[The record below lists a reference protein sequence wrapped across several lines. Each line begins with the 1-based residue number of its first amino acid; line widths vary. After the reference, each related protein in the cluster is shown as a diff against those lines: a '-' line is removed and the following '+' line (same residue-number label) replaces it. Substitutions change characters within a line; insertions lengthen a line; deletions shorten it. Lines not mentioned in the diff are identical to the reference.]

1 MKRFFSLILVFVL
14 LAGMLSFGGVFAQ
27 DAPTV
32 EIFSQ
37 NVWIG
42 EKIFLMYAVYS
53 ENLPDGAEVSLRI
66 ATDAEGSDAINAV
79 YYGKETVHGKSCD
92 IFVSAKGVAPQN
104 IQKEFYAQAFVM
116 KDSSTLASSSVK
128 CYSVLEYLNERLY
141 VSDPETVTAVER
153 DMDLALLDFAKK
165 ADLAING
172 GTSAIGSY
180 YYVYV
185 EGDDSA
191 TGMYTQ
197 GETVTVATDAVSDGY
212 VWNVYDTG
220 DEWKEA
226 LDNGSQ
232 YTVKDYSV
240 LIVYEPA
247 QVEEPK
253 VEELLA
259 TFEFGANGAASH
271 KDGSSTQTT
280 YTETDNGYTL
290 NITNG
295 DKMYPESYDAMGNS
309 CIKFGS
315 SATGSMTFTVP
326 ANVTQV
332 KLYVAKYKAYNTKVD
347 VNGTAYTITNSSND
361 GLYNEITVDT
371 SSSKTVSFATATGG
385 LIAML
390 NTIEFIG
397 YAD

>member
-79 YYGKETVHGKSCD
+79 YYGEETVHGKSCD

-141 VSDPETVTAVER
+141 VSDPKTVTAVER

-247 QVEEPK
+247 QVEE
-253 VEELLA
+253 LLA
-259 TFEFGANGAASH
+259 TFEFGTDTTGT
-271 KDGSSTQTT
+271 GSFSESNSEKTT
-280 YTETDNGYTL
+280 YEETVGNYTL
-290 NITNG
+290 SLTGKKLFPN
-295 DKMYPESYDAMGNS
+295 SYDANGKAM
-309 CIKFGS
+309 IKLASSSTAGS
-315 SATGSMTFTVP
+315 FSFTVP
-326 ANVTQV
+326 DNVTKV
-332 KLYVAKYKAYNTKVD
+332 KLYVAKYKANNTKVEI
-347 VNGTAYTITNSSND
+347 NGTTYTIENSSND
-361 GLYNEITVDT
+361 GAYDEIVIDT
-371 SSSKTVSFATATGG
+371 SLNKTVSFTTVSGG
-385 LIAML
+385 YRAML
-390 NTIEFIG
+390 NTIVFVG
-397 YAD
+397 